1 MGFWF
6 LDEKSQLALLI
17 SGLVGSLGAAGCGDN
32 KPVVV
37 DPAVRDGR
45 VDHMIADPLPPDH
58 RIDKRGPI
66 YDDPA
71 PRDTRLTDR
80 PDFMVVDMVPV
91 DMRTERK
98 WKDAMV
104 VDMVPFDAAAGPPG
118 PQAQPPKG
126 PGAAPKLPLAR
137 DLRAKIAPRRLAGGE
152 LELKV
157 SADGV
162 DPARL
167 TYRWKVSG
175 GSLDRTDAGTVRWT
189 PPAGTCLAQV
199 TVRDGDRAIAVE
211 VYIHNAK

>member
-37 DPAVRDGR
+37 DPLPRDGR
-45 VDHMIADPLPPDH
+45 VEHMVADMVPRDARAERKIDYLIA
-58 RIDKRGPI
+58 
-66 YDDPA
+66 DPA
-71 PRDTRLTDR
+71 PRDMRTDKR
-80 PDFMVVDMVPV
+80 KDALVVDMVPRDLKTDLPLVVDMVPV
-91 DMRTERK
+91 
-98 WKDAMV
+98 
-104 VDMVPFDAAAGPPG
+104 DAAAGPPG
-118 PQAQPPKG
+118 PQTQPPKG

-137 DLRAKIAPRRLAGGE
+137 DLRAKIATRRLAAGE
-152 LELKV
+152 LELQV
-157 SADGV
+157 RTEGV
-162 DPARL
+162 DASRL

-175 GSLDRTDAGTVRWT
+175 GTLDQTDKGTVRWT
-189 PPAGTCLAQV
+189 PPAVTSLAQV